1 MSDPTEKVLASLRD
15 HGITVRRSGAGWSAK
30 CPAHDDRNPS
40 LSIATGDD
48 GRCLVNC
55 HAGCESKDVVSALGL
70 DMKDLMRERKKRPAK
85 SKKKLTSR
93 TSPPTPDAF
102 ATPDEAVAALERTL
116 GLCTRRW
123 VYADASGEPIGEIV
137 RWDAAG
143 ERKQIRPVSKRD
155 NGWAIEAMPEPRPVL
170 HLPEIS
176 ELPDGAW
183 VYVCEGEKAVD
194 AARAVG
200 VVATTSAGG
209 AEAASKT
216 DWSPM
221 KNKVVVILGDNDDAG
236 ERYADQVADLCRRA
250 RADEIRIVRLTDRWP
265 ELPMGGDIADV
276 VELEGGD
283 AEAVHEALDNLAV
296 ATPPE
301 QVDDAPAAR
310 RFTPFPVDAL
320 PEPVRS
326 YAVEGAKSIGCDTSF
341 LALPILAGLAGAI
354 GNTTKIQ
361 LKRDWLEPAVVW
373 VAIIGESGCGKSPGF
388 RCALK
393 AIRNRQH
400 RLMKD
405 HERAMRAWEAENAL
419 HEIAMATWKKEAA
432 RSDDPPEPPD
442 APEKPIC
449 PRAWIEDV
457 TSEALAELLHQNP
470 RGLLSLRNELSGW
483 FSFGQYKNGGGTD
496 DIARWL
502 QMFDADPIMV
512 DRKTSG
518 YTYVP
523 RAAVSVAGG
532 IQPKILERVL
542 GEQHR
547 DNGMLAR
554 LLIAYPPRRAKRWTE
569 AEIPADLDAEMTA
582 VFDRLYD
589 IEPDLNED
597 EEPVPKLFAL
607 TPGAKRAWVAFVNE
621 HGQQQLQ
628 HVGDEAAAFSK
639 LEAYGARLSLVIH
652 CTRVAAGD
660 KVVEQPDRVDRASIE
675 AGIRIVRWFIDES
688 LRIYAMQGE
697 DEAARE
703 LRKRREL
710 IERRGGSV
718 SVRDWQRLRSLRTSA
733 DAEAELRE
741 LADADHGSFHE
752 SPPKPTGGRPS
763 RRFILH
769 GSEASDEI
777 PSGDTLDPASPPWS
791 RVSSVSS
798 VSDADAP

>member
-1 MSDPTEKVLASLRD
+1 
-15 HGITVRRSGAGWSAK
+15 
-30 CPAHDDRNPS
+30 
-40 LSIATGDD
+40 
-48 GRCLVNC
+48 
-55 HAGCESKDVVSALGL
+55 
-70 DMKDLMRERKKRPAK
+70 
-85 SKKKLTSR
+85 
-93 TSPPTPDAF
+93 
-102 ATPDEAVAALERTL
+102 
-116 GLCTRRW
+116 
-123 VYADASGEPIGEIV
+123 
-137 RWDAAG
+137 
-143 ERKQIRPVSKRD
+143 
-155 NGWAIEAMPEPRPVL
+155 
-170 HLPEIS
+170 
-176 ELPDGAW
+176 
-183 VYVCEGEKAVD
+183 
-194 AARAVG
+194 
-200 VVATTSAGG
+200 
-209 AEAASKT
+209 
-216 DWSPM
+216 
-221 KNKVVVILGDNDDAG
+221 
-236 ERYADQVADLCRRA
+236 
-250 RADEIRIVRLTDRWP
+250 
-265 ELPMGGDIADV
+265 
-276 VELEGGD
+276 
-283 AEAVHEALDNLAV
+283 
-296 ATPPE
+296 
-301 QVDDAPAAR
+301 
-310 RFTPFPVDAL
+310 
-320 PEPVRS
+320 
-326 YAVEGAKSIGCDTSF
+326 
-341 LALPILAGLAGAI
+341 
-354 GNTTKIQ
+354 
-361 LKRDWLEPAVVW
+361 
-373 VAIIGESGCGKSPGF
+373 
-388 RCALK
+388 
-393 AIRNRQH
+393 
-400 RLMKD
+400 
-405 HERAMRAWEAENAL
+405 
-419 HEIAMATWKKEAA
+419 MATWKKEAA
-432 RSDDPPEPPD
+432 RSDDPPEPPE

-569 AEIPADLDAEMTA
+569 AEIPAELDAEMTA
-582 VFDRLYD
+582 VFDRLYS
-589 IEPDLNED
+589 IEPGLNED
-597 EEPVPKLFAL
+597 EEPVPKPFPL
-607 TPGAKRAWVAFVNE
+607 TPGAKRAWVSFVNE
-621 HGQQQLQ
+621 HGQQQLE

-639 LEAYGARLSLVIH
+639 LEAYAARRSLVIH

-660 KVVEQPDRVDRASIE
+660 KLVEQPDRVDRQSIE

-697 DEAARE
+697 YEGARE

-718 SVRDWQRLRSLRTSA
+718 SVHDWQRLRSLKKAA

-769 GSEASDEI
+769 GSDPSDET
-777 PSGDTLDPASPPWS
+777 PSGDTPDPASPPWG